1 MEGKKKRFFTFCK
14 NKKII
19 EWFGFIIILGL
30 FLYVP
35 TGWIYDLWAGTGTE
49 QGQWPNEDVQLVRGQ
64 EDLLPFHMAPVTV
77 TASNLVRCPLM
88 RLRDLDW
95 EGEHYVGNHGKHY
108 TIEEY
113 NSTGIIPFSLPAES
127 LLYNRYYLMELEDGS
142 WICAYFDDYLVLTN
156 SSRFP
161 TGYLRSASRE
171 ERQMLSQMARDYD
184 VNTHWV
190 IDMYRHGKMSL
201 SIDIL
206 LRILFLCGIGC
217 VVSLILHSWKK
228 RKAIKLDNTAESDCT
243 RQDGQHG
250 L

>member
-1 MEGKKKRFFTFCK
+1 MEGIKNRFFTFCK
-14 NKKII
+14 NKKRIAC
-19 EWFGFIIILGL
+19 FGCMIVVLLIC
-30 FLYVP
+30 YVP

-49 QGQWPNEDVQLVRGQ
+49 QGQWPNEDVQLVRGE

-77 TASNLVRCPLM
+77 TTSNLVRCPLM
-88 RLRDLDW
+88 RLRDLDYK
-95 EGEHYVGNHGKHY
+95 GEHYVGNHGKHH

-113 NSTGIIPFSLPAES
+113 NSTGIIPFSLPTES

-142 WICAYFDDYLVLTN
+142 WLCAYFDDYLALTN

-171 ERQMLSQMARDYD
+171 ERQMLSRMARDYD
-184 VNTHWV
+184 VNTHWI

-201 SIDIL
+201 SIDII
-206 LRILFLCGIGC
+206 LRILFSYGIAT
-217 VVSLILHSWKK
+217 VVWLTLHLWKK
-228 RKAIKLDNTAESDCT
+228 KKAIKLDNTAESDCT